1 MVVYFLTR
9 FTWSNII
16 HASSRSPPGCIRFTK
31 STLLPGPISDI
42 LNAKTL
48 LESEPW
54 PGNKFSWTYGQLLQ
68 PLSMV
73 MPSMT
78 PYLRMY
84 LNEVTSFLM
93 LGELIYLYLS
103 RTGTSSSRVKVFVGA
118 PSGLSSSSPRSSL
131 VASITIEEFVA
142 CGVLSTYSARR
153 LRLRSLKSWYS
164 PFFTG
169 CSWTRDARMHE

>member
-1 MVVYFLTR
+1 MVVHFLTR

-31 STLLPGPISDI
+31 STPLPGPTSDI
-42 LNAKTL
+42 LNTKTFS
-48 LESEPW
+48 ESEPW

-84 LNEVTSFLM
+84 LNEVTSFLI
-93 LGELIYLYLS
+93 LGELIYLHLS
-103 RTGTSSSRVKVFVGA
+103 RTGTSSSKVKVFVGA
-118 PSGLSSSSPRSSL
+118 LAAVLPGAPWWPPSRLKSLLHAESSP
-131 VASITIEEFVA
+131 
-142 CGVLSTYSARR
+142 
-153 LRLRSLKSWYS
+153 
-164 PFFTG
+164 
-169 CSWTRDARMHE
+169 

>member
-1 MVVYFLTR
+1 MVVHFLTR

-16 HASSRSPPGCIRFTK
+16 HASSRSPPSYICFTK
-31 STLLPGPISDI
+31 STPMPGPTSNI
-42 LNAKTL
+42 LNTNTL
-48 LESEPW
+48 SESEPW

-103 RTGTSSSRVKVFVGA
+103 RMGTSSSKVKVFAGA
-118 PSGLSSSSPRSSL
+118 PSGLSSSSPTSSL
-131 VASITIEEFVA
+131 VASIMIEEFVA
-142 CGVLSTYSARR
+142 CGVLSTCSARR
-153 LRLRSLKSWYS
+153 VRL
-164 PFFTG
+164 
-169 CSWTRDARMHE
+169 

>member
-1 MVVYFLTR
+1 LNT
-9 FTWSNII
+9 N
-16 HASSRSPPGCIRFTK
+16 
-31 STLLPGPISDI
+31 TLS
-42 LNAKTL
+42 
-48 LESEPW
+48 ESEPW

-93 LGELIYLYLS
+93 LGELIYLHLS
-103 RTGTSSSRVKVFVGA
+103 KTGTSSSKVKVFVGA
-118 PSGLSSSSPRSSL
+118 PSGLNSSSPMSSL

-142 CGVLSTYSARR
+142 CGVLTTYSARR
-153 LRLRSLKSWYS
+153 VRLRSLKSWYS
-164 PFFTG
+164 LFFTV
-169 CSWTRDARMHE
+169 CLWTPRCTHARVMCYLP